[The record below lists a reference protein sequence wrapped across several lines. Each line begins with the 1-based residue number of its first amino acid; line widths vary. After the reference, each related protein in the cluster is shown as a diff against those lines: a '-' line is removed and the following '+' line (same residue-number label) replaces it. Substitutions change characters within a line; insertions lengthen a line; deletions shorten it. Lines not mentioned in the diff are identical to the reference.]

1 MKKTKRFLGLFLAVL
16 SAFSIIA
23 CAKPGP
29 IILKNVSTTAKNVIL
44 MIGDGMGPGQIK
56 AGGTTR

>member
-16 SAFSIIA
+16 SVLSIIA

-29 IILKNVSTTAKNVIL
+29 IILKN
-44 MIGDGMGPGQIK
+44 IK
-56 AGGTTR
+56 HHGEKRYTDDR